1 MSKSFTQKLIEIRL
15 TLADGGF
22 AGGENTK
29 IIRGLG
35 CDVEIT
41 KPGLPAKNSCKAT
54 IWGMPLADME
64 ALTMLAFEPLKVS
77 KNRIAV
83 YAGDEAGLAL
93 AFAGDITSAWP
104 DFNSSP
110 DVAFRLEALTGYVA
124 SVTPRRIYSAG
135 GDVSIDAIMRRLAG
149 EMGLAYVNNGVSGS
163 LIQPALS
170 GGLYEQAY
178 SVARMADF
186 ELLLDDESMVIQP
199 WDAVRDA
206 DTDPPVWRDSTG
218 VKGYPTFTQ
227 TGISVTGLYAPALV
241 QGGLLQL
248 ESIVP
253 KAGGNWKIISLKH
266 RLQAHYPGAS
276 QWHTTVEGAYLAGK

>member
-1 MSKSFTQKLIEIRL
+1 MSKSFTQKMIEIRL

-64 ALTMLAFEPLKVS
+64 ALTMLAFEPLKVR
-77 KNRIAV
+77 KNKIAV
-83 YAGDEAGLAL
+83 YAGDEEGLAL
-93 AFAGDITSAWP
+93 AFAGDITGAWP
-104 DFNSSP
+104 DFNAAP
-110 DVAFRLEALTGYVA
+110 DVAFRMEALTGYVA
-124 SVTPRRIYSAG
+124 SVTPRKIYTAPG
-135 GDVSIDAIMRRLAG
+135 TVGIEAIMRQLAG
-149 EMGLAYVNNGVSGS
+149 EMGVAFVNNGVTGS
-163 LIQPALS
+163 LAQPALS
-170 GGLYEQAY
+170 GGLYEQAA
-178 SVARMADF
+178 SVARMADI
-186 ELLLDDESMVIQP
+186 ELVLDDEAMVIQP

-206 DTDPPVWRDSTG
+206 DAEPPVWRDSTG

-241 QGGLLQL
+241 QGGALRV

-253 KAGGNWKIISLKH
+253 KASGTWKIISLKH
-266 RLQAHYPGAS
+266 KLQAHYPGAT
-276 QWHTTVEGAYLAGK
+276 QWHTTVEGAYRAGK

>member
-1 MSKSFTQKLIEIRL
+1 MSKSFTQKMIEIRL

-64 ALTMLAFEPLKVS
+64 ALTMLAFEPLKVR
-77 KNRIAV
+77 KNKIAV
-83 YAGDEAGLAL
+83 YAGDEEGLAL
-93 AFAGDITSAWP
+93 AFAGDITGAWP
-104 DFNSSP
+104 DFNAAP
-110 DVAFRLEALTGYVA
+110 DVAFRVEALTGYVA

-135 GDVSIDAIMRRLAG
+135 GDVSIDAIMRQLAG
-149 EMGLAYVNNGVSGS
+149 EMGVAFVNNGVTGR
-163 LIQPALS
+163 LAQPALS
-170 GGLYEQAY
+170 GGLYEQAA
-178 SVARMADF
+178 SVARMADI
-186 ELLLDDESMVIQP
+186 ELVLDDEAMVIQP

-206 DTDPPVWRDSTG
+206 DAEPPVWRDSTG

-241 QGGLLQL
+241 QGGALRV

-253 KAGGNWKIISLKH
+253 KASGTWKIISLKH
-266 RLQAHYPGAS
+266 KLQAHYPGAT
-276 QWHTTVEGAYLAGK
+276 QWHTTVEGAYRAGK

>member
-1 MSKSFTQKLIEIRL
+1 MSKSFTQKMIEIRL

-64 ALTMLAFEPLKVS
+64 ALTMLAFEPLKVR
-77 KNRIAV
+77 KNKIAV
-83 YAGDEAGLAL
+83 YAGDEEGLAL
-93 AFAGDITSAWP
+93 AFAGDITGAWP
-104 DFNSSP
+104 DFNAAP
-110 DVAFRLEALTGYVA
+110 DVAFRVEALTGYVA

-135 GDVSIDAIMRRLAG
+135 GDVSIDAIMRQLAG
-149 EMGLAYVNNGVSGS
+149 EMGVAFVNNGVTGS
-163 LIQPALS
+163 LAQPALS
-170 GGLYEQAY
+170 GGLYEQAA
-178 SVARMADF
+178 SVARMADI
-186 ELLLDDESMVIQP
+186 ELVLDDEAMVIQP

-206 DTDPPVWRDSTG
+206 DAEPPVWRDSTG

-241 QGGLLQL
+241 QGGALRV

-253 KAGGNWKIISLKH
+253 KASGTWKIISLKH
-266 RLQAHYPGAS
+266 KLQAHYPGAT
-276 QWHTTVEGAYLAGK
+276 QWHTTVEGAYRAGK

>member
-1 MSKSFTQKLIEIRL
+1 MSKSFTQKMIEIRL

-64 ALTMLAFEPLKVS
+64 ALTMLAFEPLKVR
-77 KNRIAV
+77 KNKIAV
-83 YAGDEAGLAL
+83 YAGDEEGLAL
-93 AFAGDITSAWP
+93 AFAGDITGAWP
-104 DFNSSP
+104 DFNAAP
-110 DVAFRLEALTGYVA
+110 DVAFRMEALTGYVA
-124 SVTPRRIYSAG
+124 SVTPRKIYTAPG
-135 GDVSIDAIMRRLAG
+135 TVGIEAIMRQLAG
-149 EMGLAYVNNGVSGS
+149 EMGVAFGNNGVTGS
-163 LIQPALS
+163 LAQPALS
-170 GGLYEQAY
+170 GGLYEQAA
-178 SVARMADF
+178 SVARMADI
-186 ELLLDDESMVIQP
+186 ELVLDDEAMVIQP

-206 DTDPPVWRDSTG
+206 DAEPPVWRDSTG

-241 QGGLLQL
+241 QGGALRV

-253 KAGGNWKIISLKH
+253 KASGTWKIISLKH
-266 RLQAHYPGAS
+266 KLQAHYPGAT
-276 QWHTTVEGAYLAGK
+276 QWHTTVEGAYRAWK